1 MQASDLRVMVPS
13 ALGLGPRTK
22 IGPNRIEREFDV
34 PVLRIQRAGSLN
46 KVRILLADDHPHFP
60 EFVESLLETSFE
72 IVGKVGDGQA
82 LLEAAV
88 NLKPDI
94 IVTDISMPLLNGIE
108 AAEQLRGTGCN
119 ARIIFL
125 TVHSDPD
132 FVRSCLA
139 TGAFGYIT
147 KPRVA
152 LDLIPAIR
160 EALAGHLF
168 ISPHETRENH
178 A

>member
-1 MQASDLRVMVPS
+1 
-13 ALGLGPRTK
+13 
-22 IGPNRIEREFDV
+22 
-34 PVLRIQRAGSLN
+34 
-46 KVRILLADDHPHFP
+46 VRILLADDHPHFP

-72 IVGKVGDGQA
+72 IVGKVGDGRA

-88 NLKPDI
+88 NLKPDV

-108 AAEQLRGTGCN
+108 AAEQLRGTCN

-147 KPRVA
+147 KSRVA

-160 EALAGHLF
+160 EALSGHLF
-168 ISPHETRENH
+168 ISPHDTQENH
-178 A
+178 V

>member
-1 MQASDLRVMVPS
+1 
-13 ALGLGPRTK
+13 
-22 IGPNRIEREFDV
+22 
-34 PVLRIQRAGSLN
+34 
-46 KVRILLADDHPHFP
+46 VRILLADEHPYFP
-60 EFVESLLETSFE
+60 EFVESLLDPSFE
-72 IVGKVGDGQA
+72 IVGKVSDGQA
-82 LLEAAV
+82 LLDAAV
-88 NLKPDI
+88 KLKPEVI
-94 IVTDISMPLLNGIE
+94 ITDISMPVLNGIE
-108 AAEQLRGTGCN
+108 AAERLQRAGCA

-152 LDLIPAIR
+152 LDLIHAIR

-168 ISPHETRENH
+168 ISPNQT
-178 A
+178 

>member
-1 MQASDLRVMVPS
+1 MLS
-13 ALGLGPRTK
+13 AWAHIRGLGPK
-22 IGPNRIEREFDV
+22 RIEHEFYV
-34 PVLRIQRAGSLN
+34 PVLRVQRAGSLK

-60 EFVESLLETSFE
+60 EFVESLLGTSFE

-82 LLEAAV
+82 LLEAAS
-88 NLKPDI
+88 NLQPDI

-108 AAEQLRGTGCN
+108 AAEQLRGAGCN

-139 TGAFGYIT
+139 TGAFGFIT

-168 ISPHETRENH
+168 VSPHEVQENH
-178 A
+178 V

>member
-1 MQASDLRVMVPS
+1 MRLASAHV
-13 ALGLGPRTK
+13 RTF
-22 IGPNRIEREFDV
+22 GSNRIEREFYV
-34 PVLRIQRAGSLN
+34 PVLGIQQAGSLK

-82 LLEAAV
+82 LLEAAAKL
-88 NLKPDI
+88 NPDV
-94 IVTDISMPLLNGIE
+94 IVTDISMPFLNGIE

-132 FVRSCLA
+132 FVRICLA

-168 ISPHETRENH
+168 ISPYETQQNH
-178 A
+178 I